1 MTRIF
6 FLSVLMSGSFLL
18 HAQVSTEVLDPSQA
32 KNMEAEMCVD
42 RHANDC
48 INTVCL
54 TSGARDCTQK
64 CRIIAQEKCKDTAGG
79 QTGITD

>member
-6 FLSVLMSGSFLL
+6 FLSIMMSISFLL
-18 HAQVSTEVLDPSQA
+18 NAQESTVVLDPSQA
-32 KNMEAEMCVD
+32 QNMEAKMCVD

-54 TSGARDCTQK
+54 TSGERDCIDK
-64 CRIIAQEKCKDTAGG
+64 CRLSAQEKCKNTAGG
-79 QTGITD
+79 QTGTTD